1 MVDVIIGLAPA
12 MIAAGYYFRLYA
24 FILISTC
31 VISAVAT
38 EWLCNLIRKKPNPL
52 ESLGDFSAVVTGI
65 ILALSIPPSLPVW
78 AAVIGSAFS
87 IAIGKMVFGGLGA
100 NIFNP
105 AMVGRAFLTACFGM
119 LMTTWTVPA
128 TVGFLF
134 SVDAEFQSEL
144 DSGIIPEELCR
155 GFVENDTALS
165 EDARI
170 SVEKAGSNWLIADKD
185 KKYCIRKELF
195 SKKWLKLNI
204 YKIGPQMP
212 KISAENKLDARTQAT
227 PLAWSKQAQKASRK
241 AATYDRAIAEL
252 QEKSETDP
260 KAAAELLQST
270 DAYDKAKALAKTSIE
285 AVDENLKGT
294 FTGEVGG
301 CLGETSALALLI
313 GGVYLLIRRTI
324 SLHIPLAVMVSVF
337 VFAGA
342 AYLINPDAYASPV
355 FHLCAGG
362 LLIGAFFIATD
373 PVTAPLSTKGM
384 WIFGIGVGTITMLIR
399 IVGEYPEGVMYSV
412 LLMNAVTPLIDRFCK
427 LVPAGGKPNV

>member
-1 MVDVIIGLAPA
+1 V
-12 MIAAGYYFRLYA
+12 
-24 FILISTC
+24 
-31 VISAVAT
+31 T
-38 EWLCNLIRKKPNPL
+38 EWLCNVIRKKSNPL

-65 ILALSIPPSLPVW
+65 ILAMSVPPRLPVW
-78 AAVIGSAFS
+78 AAIIGSAFS

-128 TVGFLF
+128 TI
-134 SVDAEFQSEL
+134 DAAM
-144 DSGIIPEELCR
+144 P
-155 GFVENDTALS
+155 
-165 EDARI
+165 RI
-170 SVEKAGSNWLIADKD
+170 W
-185 KKYCIRKELF
+185 
-195 SKKWLKLNI
+195 
-204 YKIGPQMP
+204 
-212 KISAENKLDARTQAT
+212 AEGKFDARTQAT
-227 PLAWSKQAQKASRK
+227 PLAWSKQLMKADKQAR
-241 AATYDRAIAEL
+241 AYDREIPKVIDVFEGSKRWAEIE
-252 QEKSETDP
+252 QKR
-260 KAAAELLQST
+260 Q
-270 DAYDKAKALAKTSIE
+270 AYDRAKALAETSRQAID
-285 AVDENLKGT
+285 AGLKAT
-294 FTGEVGG
+294 FSGEVGG

-324 SLHIPLAVMVSVF
+324 SFHIPLAVMVSVF

-342 AYLINPDAYASPV
+342 AYLIDPDAYASPV

-399 IVGEYPEGVMYSV
+399 IVGEYPEGMMYSV